1 MLYTNVPMDQI
12 FQGFE
17 QIQAPLEMRFGEI
30 IAQVNMISSSEAQIV
45 RIISPRIEDYLEH
58 SYTPGS
64 VVRFI
69 NQIETFAQL

>member
-1 MLYTNVPMDQI
+1 MLYTTVPLDQI

-17 QIQAPLEMRFGEI
+17 QIQAPIEMRFGEI
-30 IAQVNMISSSEAQIV
+30 IAQVNMLSSSEAQIV
-45 RIISPRIEDYLEH
+45 RIISPRYN
-58 SYTPGS
+58 PGS